1 MTDISNNII
10 NFFIHTL
17 TELEVLL
24 YNDETFVSDKNIL
37 AVKRHIQNFLISKC
51 DHVIENDIIEIEHE
65 RMQHI
70 RYCKK
75 CMLNL

>member
-51 DHVIENDIIEIEHE
+51 DHDIENDTIDIDCE
-65 RMQHI
+65 RTQQI
-70 RYCKK
+70 TYCKK
-75 CMLNL
+75 CMLNI